1 MQNQRVTTW
10 SVRGDSKLE
19 AGLLVLAMLF
29 FALAARAEQPPPARP
44 GANGSEQRIEI
55 FLVGALGRD
64 PTLGQRVTSWFD
76 RTNFHVTTSFAP
88 NLDVDRVLRP
98 QGELVLRA
106 WVVLLD
112 ETRARLYFT
121 FVEPRERRTVYLVRD
136 LRLERGLDEV
146 GAEHIAEVLHLSVL
160 ALMEGQAESRREE
173 LEHTLARD
181 ASMLSARSQSSEANP
196 SSPAD
201 RSQPNSSPKASETA
215 RRDQVPPA
223 TRGSRSPS
231 GGGQAPALE
240 YGLGYGGSFRGD
252 EGLWHGPR
260 ASLHLRGSVVGAAA
274 VIDGAFPS
282 THTFGSITLRT
293 YGASAA
299 LLAERHHALSPS
311 VAAEAFAGPGLDLV
325 HYAPERS
332 TDSEVSIAGDATEG
346 RPKIVLGASLVFGRA
361 PPRVSVVAS
370 ASIALTRTH
379 YDVVLEGENRVV
391 GRPWMVFP
399 TAGAELRF

>member
-1 MQNQRVTTW
+1 MQNQRVITW

-29 FALAARAEQPPPARP
+29 FALAARAEQPSPARP

-55 FLVGALGRD
+55 FLVGALGGD
-64 PTLGQRVTSWFD
+64 QTLGQRVTSWFH
-76 RTNFHVTTSFAP
+76 RTNFRVTASSAP
-88 NLDVDRVLRP
+88 NLDVDRVLHP

-112 ETRARLYFT
+112 ETHARLYFT

-136 LRLERGLDEV
+136 LRLERGLDEI

-160 ALMEGQAESRREE
+160 ALVEGQAESRREE
-173 LEHTLARD
+173 LEDTLARD
-181 ASMLSARSQSSEANP
+181 ASMLSEQSQSSDANP

-201 RSQPNSSPKASETA
+201 RAQPNSSKASETA
-215 RRDQVPPA
+215 RRDKVPAA
-223 TRGSRSPS
+223 TRGSRSAS
-231 GGGQAPALE
+231 GGAQARGLE

-260 ASLHLRGSVVGAAA
+260 ASLHLRGSVVDAAA
-274 VIDGAFPS
+274 VIEGAFPS

-299 LLAERHHALSPS
+299 FLAEYHHALSSS
-311 VAAEAFAGPGLDLV
+311 VAAEGFAGPGLDLV

-332 TDSEVSIAGDATEG
+332 ADSEVSVAGDATEG
-346 RPKIVLGASLVFGRA
+346 RPKIVLGATLVFGHA

-379 YDVVLEGENRVV
+379 YDVVLEGENHVV